1 MIAAPSRKPLLRSLL
16 PALALVV
23 AAGALVAVVIGL
35 IEPRAAARTDASLA
49 AAQADAPVSA
59 ASPASGQSAPRV
71 LRGGGAWGSARKAP

>member
-1 MIAAPSRKPLLRSLL
+1 MIATPSTRPLLRSLL
-16 PALALVV
+16 PALALVL

-49 AAQADAPVSA
+49 AAQTDASVSA